1 MNWSDLNQYSIFLAL
16 ALAVIVIILFIV
28 TLKTNARLKTIERRY
43 NTLTRGLDG
52 ADWHDLMIQLG
63 DNLADLKQISSE
75 QEKFLQN
82 LNERTQVQFCHRA
95 MIHYDAF
102 EHIYGQLSFSLCLL
116 DENYDGFIFSNIHG
130 REDARCYLKE
140 VKVGVCAQF
149 LSAEE
154 QTVLTQ
160 AKGGSQ

>member
-28 TLKTNARLKTIERRY
+28 TVKTNARLKTIERRY

-116 DENYDGFIFSNIHG
+116 DENYNGFIFSNIHG

-140 VKVGVCAQF
+140 VKAGVCAQF
-149 LSAEE
+149 LSTEE
-154 QTVLTQ
+154 QTVLAQ
-160 AKGGSQ
+160 AKGGAR

>member
-1 MNWSDLNQYSIFLAL
+1 MDWTVLNQYSIFFVA
-16 ALAVIVIILFIV
+16 ALAVIMIILIV
-28 TLKTNARLKTIERRY
+28 ITSKTNARLKTIERRY

-63 DNLADLKQISSE
+63 DDMADLKQITTEHS
-75 QEKFLQN
+75 KFLQA
-82 LNERTQVQFCHRA
+82 LDARTQVQFCHRA
-95 MIHYDAF
+95 MLHYDAF
-102 EHIYGQLSFSLCLL
+102 EHIHGQLSFSACLL

-140 VKVGVCAQF
+140 VKAGTCEQF

-154 QTVLTQ
+154 QTVLSQ
-160 AKGGSQ
+160 AKGGNR